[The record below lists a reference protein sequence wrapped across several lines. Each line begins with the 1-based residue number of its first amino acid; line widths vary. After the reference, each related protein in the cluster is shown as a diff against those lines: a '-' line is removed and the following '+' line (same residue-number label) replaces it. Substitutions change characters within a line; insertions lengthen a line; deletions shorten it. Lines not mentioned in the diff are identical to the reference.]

1 MTEIEQ
7 RIPFEKHRERQS
19 HLPFIEELDKILSV
33 CPELVEFV
41 IYPNDDMVDILID
54 WATYCVITER
64 QYHLLVGDDPSLDKN
79 FNKDDDNKASSLQE

>member
-7 RIPFEKHRERQS
+7 RIPFEKHSDRQS

-41 IYPNDDMVDILID
+41 IRPDDDMVDILID
-54 WATYCVITER
+54 WATYYVITER
-64 QYHLLVGDDPSLDKN
+64 QYHLLVGDAPSLDKDPRKN
-79 FNKDDDNKASSLQE
+79 DNDKANPL